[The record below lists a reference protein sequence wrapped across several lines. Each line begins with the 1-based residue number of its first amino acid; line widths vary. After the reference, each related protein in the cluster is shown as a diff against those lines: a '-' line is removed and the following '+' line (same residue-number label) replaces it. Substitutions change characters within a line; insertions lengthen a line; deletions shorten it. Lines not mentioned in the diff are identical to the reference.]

1 MATHSSIL
9 AWRMPWTKEPGWLQ
23 SVRFQRVRHDCATF
37 TFFFFLMLGKI
48 EGGRRR
54 ERQRM
59 RLDRHEFEWTTGVG
73 DAQGC
78 LACCSSWGRKE
89 SDTAEE
95 LNWTDCFIW
104 NLRFFFY
111 YFCGKCHWNCDRDWN
126 LLPFIKC
133 ILSVWLKIL
142 YMFSF

>member
-1 MATHSSIL
+1 MAPLVNNLFAMQETYVRSLGRGDLLEKGMATHSSIL

-59 RLDRHEFEWTTGVG
+59 RLDRHEFE
-73 DAQGC
+73 
-78 LACCSSWGRKE
+78 
-89 SDTAEE
+89 
-95 LNWTDCFIW
+95 
-104 NLRFFFY
+104 
-111 YFCGKCHWNCDRDWN
+111 
-126 LLPFIKC
+126 
-133 ILSVWLKIL
+133 
-142 YMFSF
+142 